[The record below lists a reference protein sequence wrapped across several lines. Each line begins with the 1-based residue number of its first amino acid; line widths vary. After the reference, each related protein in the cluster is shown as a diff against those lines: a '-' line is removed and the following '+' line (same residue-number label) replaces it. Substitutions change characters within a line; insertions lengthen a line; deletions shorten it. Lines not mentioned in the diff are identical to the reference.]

1 MLPAS
6 ESRPPL
12 DPRRLGSDVLPT
24 GLLPGLRVE
33 VVEATPST
41 NADAAARAA
50 AGEEPGLVL
59 VTEHQTAGRGRL
71 DRVWTT
77 PPRACLT
84 FSTLLRPD
92 VPMAH
97 WPWLPLLTGYAV
109 AAALRTHLAVP
120 GGPDPVGLKWP
131 NDVLLDERKVA
142 GILVE
147 RHEAPGGPVA
157 VVGIGLNVTL
167 RDDELP
173 VPHATSLLLA
183 GGPVPDREDLLLS
196 VLAELAAA
204 YDAWRAEPTGSR
216 LRASYAAACTTV
228 GRRVRVELPVG
239 PPLVGTAVDVDPG
252 GRLVV
257 DDGVVRRP
265 VGAGDVVHVR
275 PA

>member
-1 MLPAS
+1 MRPSS

-12 DPRRLGSDVLPT
+12 DRERLGPDRLPT
-24 GLLPGLRVE
+24 GPHRFRVE
-33 VVEATPST
+33 VVDATPST
-41 NADAAARAA
+41 NADVAARAA
-50 AGEEPGLVL
+50 AGEESGLVL

-84 FSTLLRPD
+84 FSTLLRPE
-92 VPMAH
+92 VPMQH
-97 WPWLPLLTGYAV
+97 WPWLPLLTGHAV
-109 AAALRTHLAVP
+109 AAALRTHLADP
-120 GGPDPVGLKWP
+120 GLVGLKWP

-147 RHEAPGGPVA
+147 RHETPTGPVA

-183 GGPVPDREDLLLS
+183 GGEPVPDREDLLVS
-196 VLAELAAA
+196 VLGELVAA
-204 YDAWRAEPTGSR
+204 YAAWRAEPTGER
-216 LRASYAAACTTV
+216 LRASYAAACSTV

-239 PPLVGTAVDVDPG
+239 PPLTGTAVDVDAG

-257 DDGVVRRP
+257 DDGTSRLP